1 MLMAHSLQKR
11 PLQAKLLSPKA
22 PARRSAAERSEA
34 RREAVGFEL
43 QPEYPSMESS
53 PPRCLHSKSF
63 LSFSLHPA
71 TKFPEYP
78 PWSGPTPKRAPPCRQ
93 AFQVAE
99 CRNSPYSI

>member
-22 PARRSAAERSEA
+22 PARRSATERSEA

-53 PPRCLHSKSF
+53 PPRRLHSKSF

-78 PWSGPTPKRAPPCRQ
+78 PESSPPTANSAPFPGNNIPP
-93 AFQVAE
+93 ASV
-99 CRNSPYSI
+99 PHTIP

>member
-11 PLQAKLLSPKA
+11 PLQAKLLSPKT

-78 PWSGPTPKRAPPCRQ
+78 FIHSLCLRDC
-93 AFQVAE
+93 VAE
-99 CRNSPYSI
+99 TQAMNKRIFWE